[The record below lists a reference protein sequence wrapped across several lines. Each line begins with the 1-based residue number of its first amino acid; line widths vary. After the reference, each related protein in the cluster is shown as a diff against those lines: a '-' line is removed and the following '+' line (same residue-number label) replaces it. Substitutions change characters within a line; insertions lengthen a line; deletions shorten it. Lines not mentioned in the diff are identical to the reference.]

1 MKSYPKRHMVKFY
14 QSETRKVEVDGET
27 VEQTVKVY
35 YKYAK
40 TATVCPS
47 TGYDPINEG
56 LDIRAYVR
64 QLSAN
69 ERNTAKAIQDDSSI
83 EVAINKRK
91 IVQDMCMEFN
101 GDTYQIGAIDA
112 FEFEGTE
119 IKFRAKEV
127 VPVEYDTIEY
137 RRYEA

>member
-1 MKSYPKRHMVKFY
+1 MKNYIKRHLVRFY
-14 QSETRKVEVDGET
+14 QAETRKVGVKEKM

-40 TATVCPS
+40 TATVCSPI
-47 TGYDPINEG
+47 GYNPENEG
-56 LDIRAYVR
+56 LDVRAYVR

-91 IVQDMCMEFN
+91 IVQDMYMEFN
-101 GDTYQIGAIDA
+101 GKTYQIGAVDA

-119 IKFRAKEV
+119 IKFRAKES

-137 RRYEA
+137 RRYET